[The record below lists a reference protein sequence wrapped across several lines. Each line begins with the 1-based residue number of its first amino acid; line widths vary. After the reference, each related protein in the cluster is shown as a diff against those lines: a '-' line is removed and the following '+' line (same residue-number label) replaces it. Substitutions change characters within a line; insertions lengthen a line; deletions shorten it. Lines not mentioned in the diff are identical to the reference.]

1 MVPSS
6 FPVSSVPEH
15 FHVARTYEHSIRR
28 QATRDAINVLSC
40 AMAIIMAGSGDVESL
55 QRFRYAHG
63 KYSTP
68 NKFGM
73 HMANHMAMGLLFL
86 GGGRYTLGNSDAAI
100 CALLASFYPRFPL
113 FGYDNRFHL
122 QALRHIWVLAVEPRC
137 LIPRDVDSRKVIFLP
152 VKIKVTDVTGKT
164 GSLQLMAPTL
174 THDFDAIRALRV
186 DSPRYWPIYVD
197 YEQTPQFKDAFI
209 RNQTLWVKRRRGY
222 LGYYEDPHCA
232 RSSFVRS
239 TGGATGD
246 VVCLDIPELLDS
258 HTESSRDFSEFM
270 ISFTDDDRITT
281 FAERLCSDATR
292 VSRNEA
298 LDKPRLLAERA
309 WVTFCQAALMDCFAA
324 DKPAMLPTYMMIH
337 AVRTRGPDATGD
349 ITARLMDIGS
359 LHGWYRRIKMGR
371 LPLIRTQ
378 VIKSV
383 FLLNAGKL
391 DTLRKDA
398 VFMVYLRD
406 YVNGRSI
413 NIADGRLR
421 RVVGRL
427 LAFYLSQTETPPFP
441 SLAVLKTLY
450 VETVQ
455 SAIAKGLTPD
465 SLRSALM
472 MVMRETASKALN
484 IEWHWDAIVD
494 VIVCWARG

>member
-1 MVPSS
+1 
-6 FPVSSVPEH
+6 
-15 FHVARTYEHSIRR
+15 
-28 QATRDAINVLSC
+28 
-40 AMAIIMAGSGDVESL
+40 MAGSGDVESL

-152 VKIKVTDVTGKT
+152 VKIKVTDITGKT
-164 GSLQLMAPTL
+164 GTLQLMAPTL
-174 THDFDAIRALRV
+174 THDFEAIRAFRV
-186 DSPRYWPIYVD
+186 DSPRYWPVFVD

-246 VVCLDIPELLDS
+246 IICLDIPELLDS
-258 HTESSRDFSEFM
+258 HTQSSRDFSEFM
-270 ISFTDDDRITT
+270 ISFADDDRITT
-281 FAERLCSDATR
+281 FAERLCSDYTR
-292 VSRNEA
+292 VASMKA
-298 LDKPRLLAERA
+298 SDKPRLQAERA

-324 DKPAMLPTYMMIH
+324 DKPTMLPAYMTMH
-337 AVRTRGPDATGD
+337 ALRTRTPGESDTTTAGLND
-349 ITARLMDIGS
+349 IVRLQA
-359 LHGWYRRIKMGR
+359 WYRRVKMLR
-371 LPLIRTQ
+371 IPLIRNQ

-383 FLLNAGKL
+383 FLVCAGKL
-391 DTLRKDA
+391 DTLRQSPA
-398 VFMVYLRD
+398 FMGHLRD
-406 YVNGRSI
+406 YLNGRPVNEAGGES
-413 NIADGRLR
+413 R
-421 RVVGRL
+421 RVIRRQ
-427 LAFYLSQTETPPFP
+427 LAFYLAVSETPPL
-441 SLAVLKTLY
+441 STLATLKTLY

-455 SAIAKGLTPD
+455 SAVAKGLTPD

-472 MVMRETASKALN
+472 MVMKETVLRALN
-484 IEWHWDAIVD
+484 VDWQWDAILD
-494 VIVCWARG
+494 VIVCWMRG

>member
-1 MVPSS
+1 
-6 FPVSSVPEH
+6 
-15 FHVARTYEHSIRR
+15 
-28 QATRDAINVLSC
+28 
-40 AMAIIMAGSGDVESL
+40 MAIIMAGSGDVECL

-100 CALLASFYPRFPL
+100 CSLLASFYPRFPL

-152 VKIKVTDVTGKT
+152 VKIKVADTTGKT

-186 DSPRYWPIYVD
+186 DSPRYWPIFVD
-197 YEQTPQFKDAFI
+197 YDQTPQFKDSFI

-246 VVCLDIPELLDS
+246 IVCLDIPELLDS
-258 HTESSRDFSEFM
+258 HTQSSRDFSEFM
-270 ISFTDDDRITT
+270 ISFSEDDRITT
-281 FAERLCSDATR
+281 FAERLCSDDTR
-292 VSRNEA
+292 MSSTKAV
-298 LDKPRLLAERA
+298 DKPRIQAERA

-324 DKPAMLPTYMMIH
+324 DKPAILPAYMTMH
-337 AVRTRGPDATGD
+337 AMRTRNPEESGTT
-349 ITARLMDIGS
+349 TAAMLDLVM
-359 LHGWYRRIKMGR
+359 LQGWYRRTKMLR
-371 LPLIRTQ
+371 PPLVRTQ

-383 FLLNAGKL
+383 FLASAGKL
-391 DTLRKDA
+391 DALRQNE
-398 VFMVYLRD
+398 VFMGHLRD
-406 YVNGRSI
+406 YVNGRSM
-413 NIADGRLR
+413 NEAGGQSR
-421 RVVGRL
+421 RVIGRQ
-427 LAFYLSQTETPPFP
+427 LAFYLSQSETPPI
-441 SLAVLKTLY
+441 STLSALKILY

-455 SAIAKGLTPD
+455 GGVTKGIAPN

-472 MVMRETASKALN
+472 MIMKETVKKTLGL
-484 IEWHWDAIVD
+484 EWQWEAILD
-494 VIVCWARG
+494 VILCWMRG